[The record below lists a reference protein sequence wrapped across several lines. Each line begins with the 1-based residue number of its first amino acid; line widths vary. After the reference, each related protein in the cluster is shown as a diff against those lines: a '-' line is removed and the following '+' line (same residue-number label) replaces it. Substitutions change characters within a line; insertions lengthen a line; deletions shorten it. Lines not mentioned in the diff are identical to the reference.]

1 MSVGLMDELKT
12 KLAECNVLLKYMTFL
27 QNNGLSDYGKGQIM
41 GQASLLQEYIKREQE
56 QESSN
61 SNISEKFHRDIEQQE
76 KQRSIIKVNTNEVL
90 SQPIRK
96 NTFIHKTGLLREV
109 GNMIDKAKDIKI

>member
-1 MSVGLMDELKT
+1 MSVTLMDEIKT

-27 QNNGLSDYGKGQIM
+27 QNNGLSDCGKGQII
-41 GQASLLQEYIKREQE
+41 GQASLLQEYIKKEQE
-56 QESSN
+56 NENSN
-61 SNISEKFHRDIEQQE
+61 SSLSQKFHKDIEQTE
-76 KQRSIIKVNTNEVL
+76 KDRSIIKINTNEALV
-90 SQPIRK
+90 QPVRK